1 MEIMERYRE
10 AVDKFAEEAMKTYGA
25 NIERIILF
33 GSVAR
38 GEAGKKSDIDILVVW
53 NGNEDEGWRKMTGL
67 AFDILLET
75 KEYISVK
82 VVVSDDMKSQNP
94 FINNVIKDGIEIA

>member
-1 MEIMERYRE
+1 MERYRE
-10 AVDKFAEEAMKTYGA
+10 AVDKFAEEARKTYGT

-38 GEAGKKSDIDILVVW
+38 GEADKKSDIDILVVW

-82 VVVSDDMKSQNP
+82 VVVPDDMKSQNP